1 MSFGS
6 KVRRPSKVRTLEVS
20 EDHLMQHLHS
30 FMLASGL
37 IARDEVI
44 SDCIFPKGQSTVSTY
59 INPNYIYVKLKKVKN
74 KNEEG

>member
-44 SDCIFPKGQSTVSTY
+44 ADYIFPRGQSTVSSY